1 MTAAANAV
9 ANAVAAARAGLAGA
23 ASAWWQAD
31 RGRLLHAAK
40 TVIAVLM
47 ATWLSMRL
55 ELASPRT
62 AMVSVVILMMHQ
74 QSGMVLAR
82 GFYRAVGMLVG
93 SVAALLLFFA
103 FPQERVLF
111 LLGLSLWIGLCV
123 CGAAYFRNYQSYGFV
138 LSGYATCIAAVPS
151 ISNPYAIFD
160 NVVVSLSE
168 VSVGIACA
176 GMVSGLLFPQRVASM
191 LLAAGQQH
199 IATFAGFI
207 RTALQG
213 SETTA
218 GLGALHLRLA
228 GERAQLESLRSAAV
242 FEDPEMRA
250 NNALMLRLNHDFLEA
265 LARFHTI
272 HQLRARMARAA
283 DHRAGDALDALF
295 GRLAALL
302 PATAGRTR
310 LELAEIAALHQGM
323 LGLDAALPAY
333 IAAASAT
340 LADAPPPAAD
350 RFAAGATA
358 LREAVTDLLSYTGNF
373 LALRAPGVAA
383 APAPREQPRGR
394 ANPANRA
401 FAIASGVRAMVAVL
415 TSAWLWIVSGWAG
428 GSSGVIAAT
437 IAISLYSIMPQP
449 IAIARQMLIGCAL
462 AWMAGLVFNFFLLP
476 HLDGFLLLA
485 VALAPFIAIGSYVG
499 TFPPSAAIG
508 LGFGIYFCFLGNL
521 GNPMT
526 FNPAGYLDAG
536 IATLTGIAIASLA
549 FATIVPQ
556 GGHWLAE
563 QYLKQLRER
572 VATDICRTPLA
583 GLRLHFEIHIRDFI
597 QFAGSRPP
605 AGRAGQA
612 ELLGWAFAA
621 LEIGL
626 GTIALREITARGL
639 LPMAWDRYQAD
650 LLAALSALFR
660 TSSPDTFGAAMQ
672 ALEQTISW
680 TGRNPSAAA
689 SEARPILHAM
699 RLSLL
704 DDALPL
710 VGVAGTNDTGASGA
724 R

>member
-1 MTAAANAV
+1 MTAAANSISA
-9 ANAVAAARAGLAGA
+9 AGAGLIGAAR
-23 ASAWWQAD
+23 AWWQAD

-40 TVIAVLM
+40 TVMAVLM

-74 QSGMVLAR
+74 HSGMVLAR
-82 GFYRAVGMLVG
+82 GFYRAIGMLVG
-93 SVAALLLFFA
+93 SMAALLLFFA

-111 LLGLSLWIGLCV
+111 LLGLSVWIGLCV
-123 CGAAYFRNYQSYGFV
+123 GGAAYFRNYQSYGFV

-151 ISNPYAIFD
+151 IANPYAIFD
-160 NVVVSLSE
+160 NVVISLSE

-176 GMVSGLLFPQRVASM
+176 GIVSGLIFPQRVASM

-207 RTALQG
+207 RIALQG
-213 SETTA
+213 SETPA

-228 GERAQLESLRSAAV
+228 GERAQLENLRSAAV

-272 HQLRARMARAA
+272 HQLRARTAKAA

-295 GRLAALL
+295 GRLAAVL
-302 PATAGRTR
+302 PVTAGRTR
-310 LELAEIAALHQGM
+310 LEVGEIASLHQAM
-323 LGLDAALPAY
+323 LGLDAELPAY
-333 IAAASAT
+333 IAAARAT
-340 LADAPPPAAD
+340 LADAPPLAAD
-350 RFAAGATA
+350 RFASGATA
-358 LREAVTDLLSYTGNF
+358 LREAVIDLLSYTENF
-373 LALRAPGVAA
+373 LKLRAPGI
-383 APAPREQPRGR
+383 APASAPRERSRRR

-401 FAIASGVRAMVAVL
+401 FAIASGVRAAVAVL
-415 TSAWLWIVSGWAG
+415 ASAWLWIASGWAS

-449 IAIARQMLIGCAL
+449 VTIARQMLIGCAL
-462 AWMAGLVFNFFLLP
+462 AWMAGLFFNFFLLP
-476 HLDGFLLLA
+476 HLDGFVLLA
-485 VALAPFIAIGSYVG
+485 VALAPFIAIGSYIG
-499 TFPPSAAIG
+499 TFPPTAVIG

-521 GNPMT
+521 ANPMV
-526 FNPAGYLDAG
+526 FNPVGYLDAG
-536 IATLTGIAIASLA
+536 IATLMGIAIASLA

-563 QYLKQLRER
+563 QYLKQLREL

-583 GLRLHFEIHIRDFI
+583 GLRLHFETHIRDFI

-605 AGRAGQA
+605 AGRAGQT
-612 ELLGWAFAA
+612 ELLGWAFTA

-626 GTIALREITARGL
+626 GTIALREVTARGV
-639 LPMAWDRYQAD
+639 LPVAWERHQAD

-660 TSSPDTFGAAMQ
+660 APSSATFGAAMQ
-672 ALEQTISW
+672 ALEQSIVW
-680 TGRNPSAAA
+680 TGHHASAAA
-689 SEARPILHAM
+689 NEGRAILHAM

-704 DDALPL
+704 DDALRL
-710 VGVAGTNDTGASGA
+710 VGDAAANDTGTADA

>member
-1 MTAAANAV
+1 MTAAAKSIAPV
-9 ANAVAAARAGLAGA
+9 RTWLADA

-31 RGRLLHAAK
+31 RGRLVHASK
-40 TVIAVLM
+40 TVAAVLL

-74 QSGMVLAR
+74 HSGMVLAR
-82 GFYRAVGMLVG
+82 GFYRALGMLVG
-93 SVAALLLFFA
+93 SFAALLLFFV

-111 LLGLSLWIGLCV
+111 LLGLSMWIGLCV
-123 CGAAYFRNYQSYGFV
+123 CGATYYRNYQSYGFV

-151 ISNPYAIFD
+151 IANPYAIFE

-176 GMVSGLLFPQRVASM
+176 GLVSGLVFPQRVAAM

-199 IATFAGFI
+199 IATFTGFI
-207 RTALQG
+207 RDALQG
-213 SETTA
+213 RQTAA

-228 GERAQLESLRSAAV
+228 GERAQLESLRSAVV

-250 NNALMLRLNHDFLEA
+250 NNALMIRLNHDFLDA

-272 HQLRARMARAA
+272 HQLRARMAKAV

-295 GRLAALL
+295 GRLAAVL
-302 PATAGRTR
+302 PPTAGRTR
-310 LELAEIAALHQGM
+310 LELAEIGTLHDNL
-323 LGLDAALPAY
+323 LGLNAALPSH

-340 LADAPPPAAD
+340 LSDAPPLSTD
-350 RFAAGATA
+350 RFAAGASA
-358 LREAVTDLLSYTGNF
+358 LRDAVADLLSYTGNF
-373 LALRAPGVAA
+373 LALRSPGVAS
-383 APAPREQPRGR
+383 APRPRAQARRR

-401 FAIASGVRAMVAVL
+401 FALASGVRATAAVL
-415 TSAWLWIVSGWAG
+415 ASAWLWIVSGWAG

-437 IAISLYSIMPQP
+437 IAIALYSIMPQP
-449 IAIARQMLIGCAL
+449 TAIARQMLIGCAL
-462 AWMAGLVFNFFLLP
+462 AWLAGLFFNFFLLP

-485 VALAPFIAIGSYVG
+485 VALAPFIALGSYVG
-499 TFPPSAAIG
+499 TFPPRAAIG

-521 GNPMT
+521 SNPMV
-526 FNPAGYLDAG
+526 FNPAGYLDSG
-536 IATLTGIAIASLA
+536 IATLLGIAIASLA

-563 QYLKQLRER
+563 QYLKQLRTM
-572 VATDICRTPLA
+572 VATDICRAPLG
-583 GLRLHFEIHIRDFI
+583 GLRLHFETHIRDFI
-597 QFAGSRPP
+597 QFAGSRPA

-626 GTIALREITARGL
+626 GMIALREATAQGSR
-639 LPMAWDRYQAD
+639 PAAWESRQEN
-650 LLAALSALFR
+650 LLAAISALFLAP
-660 TSSPDTFGAAMQ
+660 SPRGFERALQAMEDAIGWTVDHASRPAA
-672 ALEQTISW
+672 
-680 TGRNPSAAA
+680 
-689 SEARPILHAM
+689 EARAILHTM

-710 VGVAGTNDTGASGA
+710 VVASSTNETGTPDAP
-724 R
+724 